1 MMQELPTDFLKL
13 SLLLPL
19 RLLNHMS
26 RRHVVS
32 NLLLG
37 AFAFPSLQLPA
48 LNFFLSLVYLNIR
61 SVCITMISDFLTL
74 KEFV

>member
-1 MMQELPTDFLKL
+1 MQELSTNFLKL

-26 RRHVVS
+26 HRHVVS
-32 NLLLG
+32 NLLLR
-37 AFAFPSLQLPA
+37 AFPFPSLQYPA

-61 SVCITMISDFLTL
+61 SVCITMISDFQTL
-74 KEFV
+74 KGLV